1 MENDKSKSPLVLI
14 VLAVILI
21 GIGSYLVFSGNNAS
35 LFGGKVG
42 PEEGEP
48 TPEPVPEPDPEPIPD
63 RPIQPVDTVLAENIA
78 SYLKDRKNLDL
89 PEEEWTVENVKLL
102 AHGDNDTYLVSYDA
116 VTNTEESQSV
126 VTYKTIIT
134 IVDESISGD
143 FPGWNGSVEN
153 PDIDLAAYNFVYYEG
168 EEPIEEPP
176 IEEPMEESLIEE
188 PTVEEPVPEEP
199 AVEEPV
205 VEETNENEEVTE

>member
-1 MENDKSKSPLVLI
+1 MENDNSKSKSPLVLI

-21 GIGSYLVFSGNNAS
+21 GIGSYLVFSGNNVS
-35 LFGGKVG
+35 LFGGKVE
-42 PEEGEP
+42 PEEGE
-48 TPEPVPEPDPEPIPD
+48 PEPVPEPEPEPIPD
-63 RPIQPVDTVLAENIA
+63 RPIQPVDAVLAENITN
-78 SYLKDRKNLDL
+78 YLKDRKDLDL
-89 PEEEWTVENVKLL
+89 PGEEWTVENVKLL

-116 VTNTEESQSV
+116 VTNTEESQSI

-199 AVEEPV
+199 V